1 MANVKGNAWSSAH
14 HSNLTPSS
22 VQPPPRSPAANLLS
36 LTTPKHLKKGR
47 SPSSQGQTAGVG
59 LLLVQETTDD
69 DIFVKDIVADGAAA
83 LDGRISVGDQILSID
98 GESLLGLDLHS
109 VWDR

>member
-1 MANVKGNAWSSAH
+1 MANVKGNAGSFAH
-14 HSNLTPSS
+14 HATLTPSS
-22 VQPPPRSPAANLLS
+22 VQAPQRSPAAKLLS
-36 LTTPKHLKKGR
+36 LATPKRGR
-47 SPSSQGQTAGVG
+47 PPLLQGQTAGVG
-59 LLLVQETTDD
+59 LLLVQESQGD

-83 LDGRISVGDQILSID
+83 LDGRISVGDHILSID